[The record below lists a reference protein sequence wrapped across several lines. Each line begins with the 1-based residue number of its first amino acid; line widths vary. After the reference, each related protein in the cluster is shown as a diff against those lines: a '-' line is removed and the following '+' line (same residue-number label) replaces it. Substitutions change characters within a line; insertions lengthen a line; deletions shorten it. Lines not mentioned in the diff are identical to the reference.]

1 MIKDTALEGTILLP
15 PPTSNGPQTNAP
27 PSAPFTPLP
36 PAPPTAPSMPVAPPL
51 APNILQG
58 VGLMLNSP
66 GLFEQIQFC

>member
-27 PSAPFTPLP
+27 PFAPSP

-66 GLFEQIQFC
+66 GLFAQIQIC

>member
-1 MIKDTALEGTILLP
+1 MKSLIKDTALVGTVLLP
-15 PPTSNGPQTNAP
+15 PPTTNGPQTNAP
-27 PSAPFTPLP
+27 PFAPSP